1 MRLLILGFTA
11 RRAFQL
17 QVLLNVS
24 FCHRFVY
31 SSGHHGTFNLAV
43 ITNKED
49 MQISEGVISLKL
61 SALADNTL
69 LALHNSSYHTQ
80 PRPRIADYA
89 AFSSRQLKQNR
100 WIFVLFIV
108 T

>member
-1 MRLLILGFTA
+1 MSLFYLNQRELCLLISGFTA

-24 FCHRFVY
+24 IKTFCHRKY
-31 SSGHHGTFNLAV
+31 LNSSGHHGTFNPAV

-49 MQISEGVISLKL
+49 MQILEGVISLKL

-69 LALHNSSYHTQ
+69 LGLLNSSYHT
-80 PRPRIADYA
+80 
-89 AFSSRQLKQNR
+89 
-100 WIFVLFIV
+100 
-108 T
+108 